1 MEIIRYSEAWRN
13 EWEAFVATAINGT
26 FLHSRAFF
34 DHNQQNSVDDASFIY
49 YKKRKIVAVLPAVC
63 YEKGDKK
70 YLHSHARATYG
81 GFVVSEGVGIEE
93 ALLMLD
99 LLFAQAQAMD
109 VSEIIIRNPFRIFN
123 AGLADETDYA
133 MWYKGFVLASRELEI
148 AVDLRPDLATIRSRY
163 ENGAKYNLKKA
174 LKSPNLQLR
183 QSEDFASFWAMLEAN
198 LLAKHGTKPVHN
210 LDDFLQLRQLVGAQ
224 NIRLFAAYI
233 GEEMACGVLVFLFGK
248 KAIHAQYIASDAQ
261 YQELRLLNAVI
272 DDVIAWGQSEKYNYF
287 NLGTANEAQGR
298 EINFGLFH
306 FKEGFG
312 GRGVLR
318 ETMKYEV

>member
-1 MEIIRYSEAWRN
+1 MEIIRYSETWRG

-34 DHNQQNSVDDASFIY
+34 DHNPQNSIDDASFIY

-63 YEKGDKK
+63 YEKNGKK

-81 GFVVSEGVGIEE
+81 GFVVGEGVGIEE

-99 LLFAQAQAMD
+99 LLLAQAKELLID
-109 VSEIIIRNPFRIFN
+109 EIIIRNPFRIFN
-123 AGLADETDYA
+123 SALADETDYA

-148 AVDLRPDLATIRSRY
+148 AVDLRPNLEEIRHKY

-174 LKSPNLQLR
+174 LKSPDLQLR
-183 QSEDFASFWAMLEAN
+183 QSEDFAPFWAMLEAN
-198 LLAKHGTKPVHN
+198 LLAKHGTKPVHT
-210 LDDFLQLRQLVGAQ
+210 LDNFLQLRQLVGAAH
-224 NIRLFAAYI
+224 IRLFAAYI
-233 GEEMACGVLVFLFGK
+233 GEELACGVLVFLFGN
-248 KAIHAQYIASDAQ
+248 KAIHAQYIASDAKF
-261 YQELRLLNAVI
+261 QELRLLNAVI
-272 DDVIAWGQSEKYNYF
+272 DDIIAWGNAEKYHYF

-318 ETMKYEV
+318 ETMKYEI